1 MRYMKVVILILAI
14 FLVSVATVAY
24 VNAEL
29 GKTLPKD
36 EPNFKPTITN
46 GTYNGKD
53 VQIIEFKSKL
63 EK

>member
-1 MRYMKVVILILAI
+1 MKVVILILAI

>member
-1 MRYMKVVILILAI
+1 MKFAILILAI
-14 FLVSVATVAY
+14 FLVSIATVAY

-29 GKTLPKD
+29 GKILPKD

>member
-1 MRYMKVVILILAI
+1 MKYMKFAILILAI
-14 FLVSVATVAY
+14 FLVSVVTVAY

-29 GKTLPKD
+29 GKILPKD

>member
-36 EPNFKPTITN
+36 EPNFMPTITN

>member
-1 MRYMKVVILILAI
+1 MKFTILVLVI
-14 FLVSVATVAY
+14 FLVSIVTVAY
-24 VNAEL
+24 VQAEL
-29 GKTLPKD
+29 GKILPKD

-53 VQIIEFKSKL
+53 VEIIEFKSKL

>member
-1 MRYMKVVILILAI
+1 MKYMKFAILILAI
-14 FLVSVATVAY
+14 FLVSVVTVAY

-29 GKTLPKD
+29 AKILPKD

>member
-1 MRYMKVVILILAI
+1 MRYMKVAILILAI

>member
-1 MRYMKVVILILAI
+1 MKYMKVAILILAI
-14 FLVSVATVAY
+14 FLVSVVTVAY

-29 GKTLPKD
+29 GKILPKD
-36 EPNFKPTITN
+36 EPNFHPTITN

-53 VQIIEFKSKL
+53 VEIIEFKSKL